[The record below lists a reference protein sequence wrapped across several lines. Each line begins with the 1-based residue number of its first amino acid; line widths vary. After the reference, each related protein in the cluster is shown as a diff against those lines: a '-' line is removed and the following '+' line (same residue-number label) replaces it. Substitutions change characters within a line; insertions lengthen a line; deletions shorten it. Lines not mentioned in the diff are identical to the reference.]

1 MIGSNGGG
9 KSTLLSLIGRL
20 MPLQSGRSLVNST
33 DIATTPTL
41 DLARSLRVRQLV
53 GFGRWPHHQGRPTA
67 IWSRRR

>member
-1 MIGSNGGG
+1 MS
-9 KSTLLSLIGRL
+9 
-20 MPLQSGRSLVNST
+20 LQSGRILVNST

-41 DLARSLRVRQLV
+41 DLARSLRVRELV